1 MRQVF
6 RDFDKDGSGNIDKAE
21 LDEVFKEM
29 GKSFSEAELQRMVE
43 LCDTDGDG
51 TIGYEEFITKVFH
64 Q

>member
-6 RDFDKDGSGNIDKAE
+6 REFDKDGNGTVDKKE
-21 LDEVFKEM
+21 LNEVFKEM
-29 GKSFSEAELQRMVE
+29 GKRFSEAELKRMVE

-51 TIGYEEFITKVFH
+51 TISYEEFITKVFN